1 MKIKISVPKR
11 YAKTE
16 VELIKVAP
24 KRRQRGIKMEIIL

>member
-16 VELIKVAP
+16 VILIKVPP
-24 KRRQRGIKMEIIL
+24 KKKQRGVKMEIIK